1 MTKNLLAESLFMSNV
16 KEFVNEKKLGEGGF
30 GVVFQDVWR
39 GIPVAVKRIKLG
51 DIESNGREEDALD
64 KLDHPNVV
72 KLFHVESD
80 SVFKYFY
87 LELCNASVD
96 KLFLEDDD
104 PKKSR
109 KKYHGPAMPPAIE
122 VLQQLAGGL
131 EYIHQMNFI
140 HRDIKPGNVLIWVD
154 PATQNVLMKW
164 ADFGFSKPVNER
176 GSHSISGSNR
186 GTDIIGMPLK
196 C

>member
-80 SVFKYFY
+80 SVFK
-87 LELCNASVD
+87 
-96 KLFLEDDD
+96 
-104 PKKSR
+104 
-109 KKYHGPAMPPAIE
+109 
-122 VLQQLAGGL
+122 
-131 EYIHQMNFI
+131 
-140 HRDIKPGNVLIWVD
+140 
-154 PATQNVLMKW
+154 
-164 ADFGFSKPVNER
+164 
-176 GSHSISGSNR
+176 
-186 GTDIIGMPLK
+186 
-196 C
+196 